1 MTLKRP
7 AILLIAILVLQ
18 VGVFYGSSRN
28 EYVPELRSL
37 MSMPESFGHWRM
49 IRQNQVE
56 PEVQAELKADDTIVR
71 DYMNPAGEA
80 ANLYI
85 AFFKTQRTGVVPHSP
100 KHCLPANGFVPLK
113 SDIMLVDTAAG
124 GEPIPVNR
132 YIVSRGDTKQMV
144 FYWYQMPHRVVA
156 SEYQAKMYL
165 VADALRYNRTDT
177 ALVRVIVTYRDNE
190 QLTEKLGLDFIRTAF
205 PALRGYFPS

>member
-1 MTLKRP
+1 MAKRQ
-7 AILLIAILVLQ
+7 AILLIAILVVQ

-28 EYVPELRSL
+28 EYVPELRPL
-37 MSMPESFGHWRM
+37 MGMPGNFGEWRM
-49 IRQNQVE
+49 VRQTQVE
-56 PEVQAELKADDTIVR
+56 PEVQAELKADDTVVR
-71 DYMNPAGEA
+71 DYLNPSGEG

-113 SDIMLVDTAAG
+113 SDIMMVDTATG
-124 GEPIPVNR
+124 QPIAVNR

-156 SEYQAKMYL
+156 GEYQAKMYL

-177 ALVRVIVTYRDNE
+177 ALVRVVVNFRDTE
-190 QLTEKLGLDFIRTAF
+190 QATEKVGLDFIRAAF

>member
-1 MTLKRP
+1 MTGKKP
-7 AILLIAILVLQ
+7 AILLIAVLLLQ

-28 EYVPELRSL
+28 EYVPELRPL
-37 MSMPESFGHWRM
+37 TAMPENFDAWRM
-49 IRQNQVE
+49 TRQTQVE

-71 DYMNPAGEA
+71 DYVNPSGEA

-113 SDIMLVDTAAG
+113 SDIINVDTPAG
-124 GEPIPVNR
+124 GGPISVNR
-132 YIVSRGDTKQMV
+132 YIVSRGDSKQMV

-156 SEYQAKMYL
+156 GEYQAKMYL

-177 ALVRVIVTYRDNE
+177 ALVRVIVTYRDSE
-190 QLTEKLGLDFIRTAF
+190 QATEKLGLDFIRAAF

>member
-1 MTLKRP
+1 MMVKRQ
-7 AILLIAILVLQ
+7 AIVLIAILVVQ

-28 EYVPELRSL
+28 EYVPELRPL
-37 MSMPESFGHWRM
+37 MGMPGNFGEWRM
-49 IRQNQVE
+49 VRQTQVE
-56 PEVQAELKADDTIVR
+56 PEVQAELKADDTVVR
-71 DYMNPAGEA
+71 DYLNPSGEG

-113 SDIMLVDTAAG
+113 SDIMMVDTATG
-124 GEPIPVNR
+124 QPIAVNR

-156 SEYQAKMYL
+156 GEYQAKMYL

-177 ALVRVIVTYRDNE
+177 ALVRVVVNFRDTE
-190 QLTEKLGLDFIRTAF
+190 QATEKVGLDFIRAAF

>member
-1 MTLKRP
+1 MMAKRQ
-7 AILLIAILVLQ
+7 AILLIAILVVQ

-28 EYVPELRSL
+28 EYVPELRPL
-37 MSMPESFGHWRM
+37 MGMPGNFGEWRM
-49 IRQNQVE
+49 VRQTQVE
-56 PEVQAELKADDTIVR
+56 PEVQAELKADDTVVR
-71 DYMNPAGEA
+71 DYLNPSGEG

-113 SDIMLVDTAAG
+113 SDIMMVDTATG
-124 GEPIPVNR
+124 QPIAVNR

-156 SEYQAKMYL
+156 GEYQAKMYL

-177 ALVRVIVTYRDNE
+177 ALVRVVVNFRDTE
-190 QLTEKLGLDFIRTAF
+190 QATEKVGLDFIRAAF

>member
-1 MTLKRP
+1 MMAKRP
-7 AILLIAILVLQ
+7 AILLIAILVVQ
-18 VGVFYGSSRN
+18 VGVFYGSSRT
-28 EYVPELRSL
+28 EYVPELRPL
-37 MSMPESFGHWRM
+37 TAMPESFGEWRM
-49 IRQNQVE
+49 VRQTQVE
-56 PEVQAELKADDTIVR
+56 PEVQAELKADDTVVR
-71 DYMNPAGEA
+71 DYLNPSGEG

-113 SDIMLVDTAAG
+113 SDIMMVDTATG
-124 GEPIPVNR
+124 QPISVNR

-156 SEYQAKMYL
+156 GEYQAKMYL

-177 ALVRVIVTYRDNE
+177 ALVRVVVNFRDNE
-190 QLTEKLGLDFIRTAF
+190 QATENVGLDFIRAAF

>member
-1 MTLKRP
+1 MMAKRQ
-7 AILLIAILVLQ
+7 AILLIAILVVQ

-28 EYVPELRSL
+28 EYVPELRPL
-37 MSMPESFGHWRM
+37 MGMPGNFGEWRM
-49 IRQNQVE
+49 VRQTQVE
-56 PEVQAELKADDTIVR
+56 PEVQAELKADDTVVR
-71 DYMNPAGEA
+71 DYLNPSGEG

-113 SDIMLVDTAAG
+113 SDIMMVDTATG
-124 GEPIPVNR
+124 QPISVNR

-156 SEYQAKMYL
+156 GEYQAKMYL

-177 ALVRVIVTYRDNE
+177 ALVRVVVNFRDTE
-190 QLTEKLGLDFIRTAF
+190 QATEKVGLDFIRAAF